1 MLGYEEK
8 DFPKSNRPHVKTR
21 EKSREDSFEEGAL
34 LGVALQLEFS
44 CTL

>member
-1 MLGYEEK
+1 MLEYEEK

-21 EKSREDSFEEGAL
+21 EKSREDSFEGGL